1 MLLVEIAV
9 SNAKFHS
16 NQDKTNQSIAT
27 NVFQT
32 INHKTEEALVAV
44 DLEAEEAQVAV
55 EEALAAEE
63 ALAEEVAL
71 IEDHEKCTKQ
81 LVEIVRKNVKF
92 HSSQEETSLSIATSV
107 FKIIK
112 ATRKY
117 TSILDKINPIRTYY
131 VATIVLVI
139 ATIVFFILD
148 F

>member
-16 NQDKTNQSIAT
+16 NQDKTSQSIAM

-32 INHKTEEALVAV
+32 INHKTEVVQVAE
-44 DLEAEEAQVAV
+44 DLAVEVAAEVAQVA
-55 EEALAAEE
+55 ADLAAEV
-63 ALAEEVAL
+63 ALAEEVTL

-92 HSSQEETSLSIATSV
+92 HSNQEETSQSIAVSV

-112 ATRKY
+112 ETRKY

-131 VATIVLVI
+131 VERLY
-139 ATIVFFILD
+139 
-148 F
+148 

>member
-32 INHKTEEALVAV
+32 INHKTEEALVVA
-44 DLEAEEAQVAV
+44 DLEAEEAQVAA
-55 EEALAAEE
+55 EEALAVEE

-92 HSSQEETSLSIATSV
+92 HSNQEETSQSIAASV

-112 ATRKY
+112 ETRKY

-139 ATIVFFILD
+139 ATVVFFILD

>member
-1 MLLVEIAV
+1 MQLVEIAV

-16 NQDKTNQSIAT
+16 NQDKTSQSIAM

-32 INHKTEEALVAV
+32 INHKTEVALVAE
-44 DLEAEEAQVAV
+44 DLAV
-55 EEALAAEE
+55 
-63 ALAEEVAL
+63 EVAL
-71 IEDHEKCTKQ
+71 VAEDLAVEVALVAEVALTEDHEKCTKQ

-92 HSSQEETSLSIATSV
+92 HSNQEETSQSIAASV
-107 FKIIK
+107 FKVIK
-112 ATRKY
+112 ETRKY

>member
-1 MLLVEIAV
+1 MLLVETVV

-16 NQDKTNQSIAT
+16 SQDKTNQSIAT
-27 NVFQT
+27 SVFQT
-32 INHKTEEALVAV
+32 INHKTEVALVAE
-44 DLEAEEAQVAV
+44 DLAAEGAQVA
-55 EEALAAEE
+55 EDLAAEG

-71 IEDHEKCTKQ
+71 TEDHEKCTKQ

-92 HSSQEETSLSIATSV
+92 HSNQEETSQSIAASV
-107 FKIIK
+107 FKVIK
-112 ATRKY
+112 ETRKY